1 MATYDERNAHDLRSY
16 EEAICRVED
25 DYAAGDLDEQDY
37 WMQRAYL
44 LQRIL
49 LLRELLEEPIVRD
62 CA

>member
-1 MATYDERNAHDLRSY
+1 MATYDERNAHELRAY

-25 DYAAGDLDEQDY
+25 DYHAGDLSEQDY
-37 WMQRAYL
+37 WMQCAYL

-49 LLRELLEEPIVRD
+49 LLRELLEEPIAQD